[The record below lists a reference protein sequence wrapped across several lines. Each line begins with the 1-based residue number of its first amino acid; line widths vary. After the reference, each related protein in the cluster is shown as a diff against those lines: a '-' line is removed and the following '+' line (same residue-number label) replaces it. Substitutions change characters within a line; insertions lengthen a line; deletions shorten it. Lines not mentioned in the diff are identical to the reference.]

1 MNLRWAFYQIN
12 RRVFLLCV
20 DAGCVHFNLLSLLP
34 SKRARLEPPRTDECH
49 QVSRHLPQLD
59 FVTEPVPRNK
69 VRSTLPLSLLPLRS
83 PLQLGPGTRIRARV
97 SQSCSAC
104 PQPVH
109 SLWPLSF
116 LDQRATWFC
125 KFKSAYRGV
134 KGGWVSYISLE

>member
-1 MNLRWAFYQIN
+1 MCTFQFTLTVAIK
-12 RRVFLLCV
+12 V
-20 DAGCVHFNLLSLLP
+20 
-34 SKRARLEPPRTDECH
+34 ARLEPPRTDECH
-49 QVSRHLPQLD
+49 QASRHLPQVD

-69 VRSTLPLSLLPLRS
+69 VRSTLPLSLSPLRS

-116 LDQRATWFC
+116 LDQRAMVLQIQ
-125 KFKSAYRGV
+125 KRVSRSERGV
-134 KGGWVSYISLE
+134 GELHILRAVCSLSYLRERTR